1 MNFSQQ
7 NNCIYYVSFILFVY
21 RMINLMVPSEQVID
35 TVALFRLPHQRNV
48 SLRFLAWH
56 FLGNKI
62 QSQTHD
68 SIEDAR
74 AALQLYQCYKRL
86 EADGTLPTKL
96 EELYKRGK
104 EMLWMVPGE

>member
-1 MNFSQQ
+1 
-7 NNCIYYVSFILFVY
+7 
-21 RMINLMVPSEQVID
+21 MINLMVAPEQIID

-68 SIEDAR
+68 SVEDAQT
-74 AALQLYQCYKRL
+74 ALQLYQCYKKI
-86 EADGTLPTKL
+86 EADGTLQAKL
-96 EELYKRGK
+96 EELYKCGK
-104 EMLWMVPGE
+104 EKHWMVPDE